1 MGGEMSCGT
10 RTGRFVLR
18 YLRRLHGLT
27 ELIIAASMAVALAGC
42 GVIRGA
48 PEPITDASQVRTD
61 LSNYLTGDVLRK
73 YYVASDSERNDM
85 SQTAWRDAVIAARI
99 ELVDQNYQ
107 AFKNQL
113 YGTTAG
119 LNLVTDLAAL
129 GLSGAAAVSGAGAA
143 QSLAAA
149 SAGVIGAGIAF
160 NKDAFYQKTL
170 PAIFAQMEA
179 DRLAVL
185 VRIRTAQATDPGG
198 RYSLATALSDIAA
211 YERAG
216 TLETA
221 IQALTTS
228 ATNQANASKAQL
240 DRIFSYGSR
249 DAAAKTLED
258 LLTGADGKP
267 DQTKRQAMRACFPA
281 AGVPLGTETG
291 DLLLGPEFA
300 EARTR
305 VVACMQAPRPAAA
318 PAPAPRAAAPAAP
331 PPVVLALDASA
342 ADIRAL
348 IVDQR
353 GRITPAGGDRVV
365 ACYPAA
371 QVPPGTSLITVLGD
385 QAFAEARKKILACM
399 QQPQAG
405 H

>member
-1 MGGEMSCGT
+1 MGGEMSCGN
-10 RTGRFVLR
+10 RTGRSALR

-27 ELIIAASMAVALAGC
+27 ELLIAASMAVALAGC

-85 SQTAWRDAVIAARI
+85 SQTAWRDAVIAPRI

-170 PAIFAQMEA
+170 PAIFAQMDA

-198 RYSLATALSDIAA
+198 RYSLSTALSDITA

-228 ATNQANASKAQL
+228 ATNQADASKAQL

-249 DAAAKTLED
+249 DAAARTLDD
-258 LLTGADGKP
+258 LLIGANGRL
-267 DQTKRQAMRACFPA
+267 DQTRLQAMRACFPA
-281 AGVPLGTETG
+281 AGVPAGTETG
-291 DLLLGPEFA
+291 DFRFGPEFA
-300 EARTR
+300 AARTK
-305 VVACMQAPRPAAA
+305 VVTCMQTPRPA
-318 PAPAPRAAAPAAP
+318 PAPAARVATPQPLPRD
-331 PPVVLALDASA
+331 VLAPDTSFAE
-342 ADIRAL
+342 IRAM
-348 IVDQR
+348 IVDQT
-353 GRITPAGGDRVV
+353 GKITPAGRDLVLS
-365 ACYPAA
+365 CYPSA
-371 QVPPGTSLITVLGD
+371 QVPPGTLLTDVLRGP
-385 QAFAEARKKILACM
+385 AFAEARKEILACM
-399 QQPQAG
+399 KQQQAG